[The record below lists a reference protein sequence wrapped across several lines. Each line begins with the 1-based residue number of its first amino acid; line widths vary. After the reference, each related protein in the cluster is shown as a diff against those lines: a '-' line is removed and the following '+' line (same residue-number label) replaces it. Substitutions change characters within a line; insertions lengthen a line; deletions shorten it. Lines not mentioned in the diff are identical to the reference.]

1 MSISGFRKF
10 IFSLSQELSADN
22 LTSMKYLLRDS
33 LTTREIEG
41 IHCATDL
48 LVLLEQRNELGR
60 NNCSLFKDLLS
71 EIQRLDLVRKL
82 EDFDRKQLAVND
94 RIEYDGIENLGY
106 RSVNNE
112 DQNGN
117 VTDGEHVSEESD
129 RNDDCRSR
137 DLREKT
143 ASSTTMKNHMEDTHE
158 LVCDY
163 IYYNKLGKEAYRADT
178 KAAATLRQVGKEVEA
193 RYPSLMK
200 TLAERVDIEA
210 SKPEVSFRNVADE
223 VFSDGVTWGRI
234 VAVVCFA
241 SEVAV
246 SCSQHGTDVVDNIVG
261 WLSEYLSKGT
271 IGEWIKKTGGWEA
284 FVEHWK
290 VPDTFWWLRTSITIV
305 SASVGLGSLATL
317 LYRDFVKR

>member
-41 IHCATDL
+41 INCATDL

-82 EDFDRKQLAVND
+82 EDFDRKQLTVND

-106 RSVNNE
+106 RSVNNA

-117 VTDGEHVSEESD
+117 VTDGEHVSEESG

-143 ASSTTMKNHMEDTHE
+143 TSSTTMKNHMKDIHE

-178 KAAATLRQVGKEVEA
+178 KAAATLRQVGKEVES
-193 RYPSLMK
+193 RYPSLLK
-200 TLAERVDIEA
+200 TMCERLETNA
-210 SKPEVSFRNVADE
+210 SKAEVAFRNVVDE
-223 VFSDGVTWGRI
+223 VFSDGVNWGRI

-241 SEVAV
+241 SELAV
-246 SCSQHGTDVVDNIVG
+246 SSSQHGTDVVDNIVG

-271 IGEWIKKTGGWEA
+271 VGEWIIKTGGWEA

-290 VPDTFWWLRTSITIV
+290 VPDTFWWLRTSITID